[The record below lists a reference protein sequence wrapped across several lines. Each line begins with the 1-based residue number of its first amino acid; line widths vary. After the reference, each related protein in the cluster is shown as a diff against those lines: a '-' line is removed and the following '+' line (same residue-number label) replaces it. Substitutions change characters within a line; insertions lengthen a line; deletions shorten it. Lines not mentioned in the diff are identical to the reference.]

1 MSLFPPKRVPRPDAM
16 MMHPWFICDPLA
28 GWVMMGRLCKFD
40 GWSGVF
46 SGMTPAPQYNSEDYV
61 NLK

>member
-1 MSLFPPKRVPRPDAM
+1 
-16 MMHPWFICDPLA
+16 
-28 GWVMMGRLCKFD
+28 MMGRLCKFD

-46 SGMTPAPQYNSEDYV
+46 SGMPPAPQYNSEDYV